1 MSGGL
6 DYTACISRPQCTS
19 WMACACP
26 WPPPLFVSSQ
36 VTVAMTVEGGLRTA
50 CPPSSSHAR
59 PPRPRRPGVGSLP
72 DYLLVVSSTF
82 PKAASR
88 EPCHLLFP
96 EPPGGRGRFLFTGL
110 HRKAALQTQPR
121 AAPESQPRAFE
132 KGRSGESNP
141 QPGSARVGVRRTRL
155 SPAPLPHPVE
165 GITSRDAFVC
175 CLPRRRTAVTDQL
188 ATRL

>member
-1 MSGGL
+1 
-6 DYTACISRPQCTS
+6 
-19 WMACACP
+19 MACACP

-72 DYLLVVSSTF
+72 DYLLVVSSTS

-96 EPPGGRGRFLFTGL
+96 EPPGGRGRFLFTGFVGKRL
-110 HRKAALQTQPR
+110 CKPSLGQLPR
-121 AAPESQPRAFE
+121 ASPGRLRRGKAGRAT
-132 KGRSGESNP
+132 P

-155 SPAPLPHPVE
+155 SPAPLPHPIE